1 MEAAVGLN
9 KVVGLIYTLKDSEGE
24 IIEERSSEDP
34 LMYIQGADQLL
45 PAVEKAVD
53 GKPVGFKAEIHLA
66 AADAYGDYD
75 EELVAEVERSEF
87 PKDVNITI
95 GMKFETQD
103 PDGEPVLVEVIEVDS
118 EKIVVDGNHPLAG
131 IDLQFALEVKSIRE
145 ATQEELEH
153 GHVHGE
159 GGHLH

>member
-1 MEAAVGLN
+1 MSAAIGPN
-9 KVVGLIYTLKDSEGE
+9 KVVGLVYVLKDSEGE
-24 IIEERSSEDP
+24 LIEERTPEDP

-53 GKPVGFKAEIHLA
+53 GKSVGFTTEVHLKAAE
-66 AADAYGDYD
+66 AYGEYD

-87 PKDVNITI
+87 PKDVNISI
-95 GMKFETQD
+95 GMKFETQG
-103 PDGEPVLVEVIEVDS
+103 PDGDPVLVEVIEVDDQ
-118 EKIVVDGNHPLAG
+118 KIVVDGNHPLAG
-131 IDLQFALEVKSIRE
+131 IDLHFQLEVKSIRE
-145 ATQEELEH
+145 ATAEEIDH